1 MARLSTAVS
10 LALVG
15 LALAKRP
22 NIVFVLTDDQDWHMQ
37 SLDHMPLLHKHI
49 ISQGTLY
56 ANHHCTI
63 ALCCPSRVNLWT
75 GKAAHNTNVTDV
87 SPPYGKPSRTPPF
100 RILRMTRL
108 RWVSQS
114 RQPGDQ

>member
-1 MARLSTAVS
+1 MVRPS
-10 LALVG
+10 LAPFLLLVG
-15 LALAKRP
+15 NALAKRP

-37 SLDHMPLLHKHI
+37 SLEHMPLLQKHLVNE
-49 ISQGTLY
+49 GTVF

-87 SPPYGKPSRTPPF
+87 FPPYGKLM
-100 RILRMTRL
+100 ILHVAL
-108 RWVSQS
+108 RHLFDIQ
-114 RQPGDQ
+114 